1 MSDQFKSGLGELS
14 KERSLYPQES
24 LLKARSKKNSLQIG
38 IPKETAF
45 QENRVAL
52 TPDSV
57 ALLVNNG
64 HEVIVEHKAGKKSKF
79 EDSEYAEAGAK
90 IGFANSEIFQSDIV
104 LKIEPPTHE
113 EIELIKKGAVLI
125 SALQIG
131 NQKVEYLNALME
143 KKITAIGFEL
153 LEDKAGGMPI
163 VRAMS
168 EISGNVALPIAS
180 EYLNSFNEGNGI
192 IIGGVTGVPPT
203 KIVILGAGTVA
214 EYAARAALGLGAE
227 VQVFSNHIYK
237 LRRIR
242 QMLGQQIY
250 TASLDTV
257 TLTESLKSADVVIG
271 AIRAEK
277 GRTKVVVSEEMVMAM
292 KPNSVIIDVSID
304 QGGIFATSEIT
315 THDKPVFRKH
325 DVIHYC
331 VPNIAS
337 RVARTATT
345 AFSNI
350 FTPIL
355 LRVADEGDINDMI
368 FNHKWFMRG
377 VYIYRGSLTNY
388 MVAQKFNLKCKD
400 LNLLLAARY

>member
-14 KERSLYPQES
+14 QARSLYPQES
-24 LLKARSKKNSLQIG
+24 LLKVRSTNKSLFIG
-38 IPKETAF
+38 IPTETAF

-64 HEVIVEHKAGKKSKF
+64 HEVWVEEKAGVKSKF
-79 EDSEYAEAGAK
+79 SDKDYSEAGAK
-90 IGFANSEIFQSDIV
+90 IVFGKAEIYQADII
-104 LKIEPPTHE
+104 LKIEPPTSD
-113 EIELIKKGAVLI
+113 EIQSLKTSSVLI

-131 NQKVEYLNALME
+131 NQNEEYIKALIE

-168 EISGNVALPIAS
+168 EISGNVVLPIAS
-180 EYLNSFNEGNGI
+180 EYLNSFNEGNGVI
-192 IIGGVTGVPPT
+192 LGGVTGVPPT
-203 KIVILGAGTVA
+203 RVVILGAGTVA

-242 QMLGQQIY
+242 HLLGQQIY
-250 TASLDTV
+250 TSSLDTY
-257 TLTESLKSADVVIG
+257 TLTESLKKADVVIG

-277 GRTKVVVSEEMVMAM
+277 GRNKIVVSENMVMEM
-292 KPNSVIIDVSID
+292 KENSIIIDVSID
-304 QGGIFATSEIT
+304 QGGIFETSEIT
-315 THDKPVFRKH
+315 THDKPIFRKH
-325 DVIHYC
+325 GVIHYC

-355 LRVADEGDINDMI
+355 LKIAEEGDINDMI

-377 VYIYRGSLTNY
+377 VYLYRGSLTNY
-388 MVAQKFNLKCKD
+388 MIAQKFNMKCKD
-400 LNLLLAARY
+400 LNLLLAARF

>member
-1 MSDQFKSGLGELS
+1 MSSINQVGLKQF
-14 KERSLYPQES
+14 SLYPQES
-24 LLKARSKKNSLQIG
+24 LLKKRSKGKNLLIG

-64 HEVIVEHKAGKKSKF
+64 HEVRVEHKAGINSKF
-79 EDSEYAEAGAK
+79 TDSEYSEAGAK
-90 IGFANSEIFQSDIV
+90 IVYENSEIFQSDIV
-104 LKIEPPTHE
+104 LKIEPLTQE
-113 EIELIKKGAVLI
+113 EIGKLKDNAVLI

-131 NQKVEYLNALME
+131 NQNEEYIKSLKE

-168 EISGNVALPIAS
+168 EISGSAVLPIAS
-180 EYLNSFNEGNGI
+180 EYLNSFNGGNGLI
-192 IIGGVTGVPPT
+192 VGGVTGVPPT
-203 KIVILGAGTVA
+203 KVVILGAGTVA
-214 EYAARAALGLGAE
+214 EYAARAALGFGAD
-227 VQVFSNHIYK
+227 VQVFSNHIYR
-237 LRRIR
+237 LRRIK

-250 TASLDTV
+250 TSSIDTV
-257 TLTESLKSADVVIG
+257 TLTECLKSADVVIG

-277 GRTKVVVSEEMVMAM
+277 GRNKIVVSEEMVMEM
-292 KPNSVIIDVSID
+292 KPNSIIIDVSID
-304 QGGIFATSEIT
+304 QGGIFATSETT

-355 LRVADEGDINDMI
+355 LRIAEEGDINDMI

-377 VYIYRGSLTNY
+377 VYLYKGSLTNY
-388 MVAQKFNLKCKD
+388 MIAQKFNMKCKD